1 MTKIGINQRMK
12 ESYIKEA
19 EIKRTA
25 ILESIEFFKRFELST
40 TAKEL
45 IANGFL
51 NDFETKYIK
60 EYSKHVPKYLNGLE
74 VLKFANVDL
83 SFLSI
88 RQNLFN
94 SYSIPFDIETLSVP
108 GEVDFGIYLDEL
120 ELKKYTALND
130 LDKAIKEFQS
140 LFNGYDFINFGS
152 IPIQLSHRK
161 NQFLQ
166 I

>member
-45 IANGFL
+45 AENGFIK
-51 NDFETKYIK
+51 DFEAKYVK

-88 RQNLFN
+88 RQTLFN
-94 SYSIPFDIETLSVP
+94 TYQVPFDIETLSVP
-108 GEVDFGIYLDEL
+108 SEVDFGIYLDDL
-120 ELKKYTALND
+120 QLKKWTALND
-130 LDKAIKEFQS
+130 LDNAIKEYQS
-140 LFNGYDFINFGS
+140 YFNGYDFINFGS
-152 IPIQLSHRK
+152 IPIQLSHRR